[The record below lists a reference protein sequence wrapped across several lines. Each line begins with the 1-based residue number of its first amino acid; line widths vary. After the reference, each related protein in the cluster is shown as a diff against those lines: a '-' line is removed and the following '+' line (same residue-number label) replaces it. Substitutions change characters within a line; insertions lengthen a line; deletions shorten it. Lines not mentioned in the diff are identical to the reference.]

1 MSILIIY
8 LMYLM
13 YSVVKNCTLIL
24 INVPFC
30 MEKIVFLRYVIT
42 VEGIEMDKNKVNAIQ
57 D

>member
-1 MSILIIY
+1 
-8 LMYLM
+8 MYLM